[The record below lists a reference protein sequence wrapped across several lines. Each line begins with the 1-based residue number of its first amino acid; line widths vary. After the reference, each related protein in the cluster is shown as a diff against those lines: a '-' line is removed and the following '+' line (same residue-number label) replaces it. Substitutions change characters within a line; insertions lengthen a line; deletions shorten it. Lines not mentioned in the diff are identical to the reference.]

1 MCACVSECE
10 FVQVHAVPVDARGG
24 RCVPGAEVMKHL
36 DMGAGNQTQVWTSNK
51 LPAVSLTPV
60 SAYYKYPF
68 RERIIK

>member
-1 MCACVSECE
+1 MLVYPYASLCRCMQYLWMPVEG
-10 FVQVHAVPVDARGG
+10 AVYHE
-24 RCVPGAEVMKHL
+24 AEVVRHL